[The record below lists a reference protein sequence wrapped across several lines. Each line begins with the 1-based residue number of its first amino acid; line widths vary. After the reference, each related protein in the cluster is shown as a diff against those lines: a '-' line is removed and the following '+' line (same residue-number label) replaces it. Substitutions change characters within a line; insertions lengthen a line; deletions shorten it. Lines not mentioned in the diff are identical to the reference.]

1 MTREKDG
8 VMLSWIKE
16 LETPPTMLD
25 EYCDLQLA
33 FSLLEKF
40 THRRGRPWVA
50 IKEPEETKEVTT

>member
-8 VMLSWIKE
+8 VMLAWIKE
-16 LETPPTMLD
+16 LQTAPSVLD

-33 FSLLEKF
+33 FSPLEKF

-50 IKEPEETKEVTT
+50 IKQPEETKEGTT